1 MSTCLLAVCLGFG
14 FNVCIFVDHMKYM
27 FVIVIMMYA
36 NGVHLLLLH
45 SLMMHLE
52 FSSEFFKAK
61 SILINTK
68 SRYFDLGI
76 SKLTKIDAHFF

>member
-1 MSTCLLAVCLGFG
+1 MYIL
-14 FNVCIFVDHMKYM
+14 DHMKYM
-27 FVIVIMMYA
+27 FVIVIMMYE

-45 SLMMHLE
+45 CLMMHLGLN
-52 FSSEFFKAK
+52 SEFFQGK